1 MTHEDRRQLLSLDE
15 FQAGACRHQVV
26 TMIDA
31 QRAQCETC
39 GALVSMAEFADL
51 IAEPCAAENHGG
63 GMAA

>member
-1 MTHEDRRQLLSLDE
+1 
-15 FQAGACRHQVV
+15 
-26 TMIDA
+26 MIDA